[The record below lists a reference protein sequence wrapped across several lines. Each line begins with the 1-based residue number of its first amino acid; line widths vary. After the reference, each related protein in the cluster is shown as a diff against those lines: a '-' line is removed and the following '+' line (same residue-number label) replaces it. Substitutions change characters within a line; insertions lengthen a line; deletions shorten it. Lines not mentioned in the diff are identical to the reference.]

1 MAGIRIE
8 FAHFGDFDSFDVIRS
23 TSSMSSIPDD
33 DLPSPIA
40 TGLTTMYY
48 VDTTVVINATYYYK
62 IRVWRNSVSIVSD
75 EIEVYAFDN
84 SLFVLR
90 SDFLTDMVDKTGKSW
105 SPSGNIKISGGA
117 LLFDGTGDYLM
128 LPGTNDLHFIAGEDV
143 TIRFK
148 VKLAAFNSAN
158 ISTIFSTWNPN
169 ASNGYGIRLLPN
181 GLQLVM
187 WNILCYPTFS
197 YTVPLNTEIEISLER
212 KDMQWRLYVDGVQAD
227 SAYTQPANY
236 ARTLSSYFYLG
247 SGVYEGYGSTRDL
260 NGTIRKFQIIKGLAV
275 GNGDATTKRI

>member
-1 MAGIRIE
+1 MAAIRLE
-8 FAHFGDFDSFDVIRS
+8 FAQFGHFDSFDVIRS
-23 TSSMSSIPDD
+23 TTSIAGVADV
-33 DLPSPIA
+33 DLPTPIA
-40 TGLTTMYY
+40 TGLKTMYY
-48 VDTTVVINATYYYK
+48 VDASVIKGSVYYYK
-62 IRVWRNSVSIVSD
+62 VRVWRGGVDFVSS

-90 SDFLTDMVDKTGKSW
+90 SNFLTDMVDKTGKSW

-117 LLFDGTGDYLM
+117 LLFDGAGDYLM
-128 LPGTNDLHFIAGEDV
+128 LPGTDDLHFIEGEDV

-187 WNILCYPTFS
+187 WNILFYPTFS
-197 YTVPLNTEIEISLER
+197 YTLPLNTEIEISLER

-247 SGVYEGYGSTRDL
+247 SGVYEAYGSTRDL
-260 NGTIRKFQIIKGLAV
+260 NGSIRYFQVIKGLAI
-275 GNGDATTKRI
+275 GDGGATTKRI